1 MGKIRE
7 NLQRNLGYYLE
18 LNKISQKEL
27 SEKLGVSQSA
37 VTNWIKGKNSPDI
50 ELVAAMCRIFDISI
64 TEMMGLSNKNTDLLK
79 EKLLR
84 NYDSMNKE
92 GRDRLVT
99 YSDDLIA
106 SGNYDAKTVRI
117 KVQKSVARMQPG
129 ENYEDIP
136 AVDEITGTIVTNEE
150 DL

>member
-1 MGKIRE
+1 MKFEIINKLKKEKGLTNAQIANQAGVTLSTLDKITAGI
-7 NLQRNLGYYLE
+7 NTNPKLDTLQAICKVLGCRLDDFDD
-18 LNKISQKEL
+18 NNPKIE
-27 SEKLGVSQSA
+27 
-37 VTNWIKGKNSPDI
+37 TDI
-50 ELVAAMCRIFDISI
+50 
-64 TEMMGLSNKNTDLLK
+64 LK

-117 KVQKSVARMQPG
+117 KVQKSVARMKPG
-129 ENYEDIP
+129 ESYEDIP
-136 AVDEITGTIVTNEE
+136 AVDEIKGTIVTSEE